1 MSIPIDIKFRCRN
14 CGNKITMEA
23 WESINTQIPNVA
35 HDIMTGELFAFTC
48 PRCKCQD
55 YVEYDMLYRIAML
68 ALANNNASKELMHTA
83 SQYFRDR
90 RGQFDDFGREKI
102 DQEFNEKMH
111 LWTE

>member
-14 CGNKITMEA
+14 CGKKITMEA

-55 YVEYDMLYRIAML
+55 YVEYDMLYNDMNHDMMIQVL
-68 ALANNNASKELMHTA
+68 HDYDQKTLE
-83 SQYFRDR
+83 
-90 RGQFDDFGREKI
+90 EK
-102 DQEFNEKMH
+102 KKVH
-111 LWTE
+111 GS

>member
-14 CGNKITMEA
+14 CGKKITMEA

-55 YVEYDMLYRIAML
+55 YVEYDMLYLEAGYQFGIANIADGKGSIHSN
-68 ALANNNASKELMHTA
+68 ALFIN
-83 SQYFRDR
+83 
-90 RGQFDDFGREKI
+90 FGVN
-102 DQEFNEKMH
+102 F
-111 LWTE
+111 